1 MGVRAP
7 VPRSHSALAALP
19 PTQQSNSAC
28 SLAAAISAIDAVIAP
43 DVLTRQV
50 RRSEERLRRRR
61 LPLPPSPSPP
71 TLCRRRC
78 HHLPRPTRALYA
90 SSVASASILTPSIA
104 VDASCRCHVL
114 YMGRHLGPPGQF
126 GMVLGIS
133 GTWTSTRT
141 RSSGHTC

>member
-1 MGVRAP
+1 MRGLHDRLVCCLPPAFRPLHYAQTQHMRAQQDGDDGVMIASTGSGKSLNIQLP
-7 VPRSHSALAALP
+7 ALAEY
-19 PTQQSNSAC
+19 
-28 SLAAAISAIDAVIAP
+28 V
-43 DVLTRQV
+43 
-50 RRSEERLRRRR
+50 ERVT
-61 LPLPPSPSPP
+61 SPSPP

-78 HHLPRPTRALYA
+78 HHLPRPTRALSA

-114 YMGRHLGPPGQF
+114 SMGRHLGPPGQF